1 MRKENAQ
8 ELINSNGNIKQFL
21 TSAPLNFSFLENV
34 ETAYHGWNV
43 AERKLPNGKRFIAY
57 LDFSPYVIHIPAPL
71 FILADAI
78 QPADI
83 DDNSLKL
90 FHMTTLN
97 LGMSL
102 RHDISENYNDIKIN
116 LIENFDIF
124 NYYLTTK
131 GQPLLTRV
139 MNTLI
144 YVRDKYGKTMDSEKY
159 EILMSKIIDLKR
171 HYNLKMDFK
180 DVAWEMNI

>member
-1 MRKENAQ
+1 M
-8 ELINSNGNIKQFL
+8 G
-21 TSAPLNFSFLENV
+21 FSLLENV

-43 AERKLPNGKRFIAY
+43 AERKLPNKKRFTAY
-57 LDFSPYVIHIPAPL
+57 LDFSPYVIHIPTPL
-71 FILADAI
+71 FTLADAI

-102 RHDISENYNDIKIN
+102 RYDISENYNDIKIN
-116 LIENFDIF
+116 LIENFDVF
-124 NYYLTTK
+124 NNYLTTR
-131 GQPLLTRV
+131 GQPLLARV

-144 YVRDKYGKTMDSEKY
+144 YVRDKYGKTMNEEKY
-159 EILMSKIIDLKR
+159 EMLMGKILDLKR
-171 HYNLKMDFK
+171 HYNIKMDFK
-180 DVAWEMNI
+180 DMTWEIDI

>member
-1 MRKENAQ
+1 MKKEDAQ

-21 TSAPLNFSFLENV
+21 IDAPLGFSLLENV
-34 ETAYHGWNV
+34 EAAYQGWNV
-43 AERKLPNGKRFIAY
+43 AERKLPNKKRFTAY
-57 LDFSPYVIHIPAPL
+57 LDFSPYVIHISTPL
-71 FILADAI
+71 FIPADAI
-78 QPADI
+78 NPADI

-90 FHMTTLN
+90 FYMTTLD

-102 RHDISENYNDIKIN
+102 RYDISENYNDNKIN
-116 LIENFDIF
+116 LIENFDVF
-124 NYYLTTK
+124 NNYLTTR
-131 GQPLLTRV
+131 GQPLLARV

-144 YVRDKYGKTMDSEKY
+144 YVRDKYGKTMDIEKY

>member
-8 ELINSNGNIKQFL
+8 ELLSSNGNIKQFL
-21 TSAPLNFSFLENV
+21 IDAPLGFSLLKNV
-34 ETAYHGWNV
+34 EAAYSGWNV
-43 AERKLPNGKRFIAY
+43 AERKLPNKKRFTAY
-57 LDFSPYVIHIPAPL
+57 LDFSPYVIHIPTPL
-71 FILADAI
+71 FTLVDAI

-102 RHDISENYNDIKIN
+102 RYDISENYNDNKIN
-116 LIENFDIF
+116 LIENFDVF
-124 NYYLTTK
+124 NNYLTTR
-131 GQPLLTRV
+131 GQPLLARV

-159 EILMSKIIDLKR
+159 EILMCKITDLKR
-171 HYNLKMDFK
+171 YYNLKIDFK
-180 DVAWEMNI
+180 DAAWEMNI